1 MCYRLREYPRE
12 PGWDSLKCVTGYE
25 NIHENL
31 AKIELEALTLLEV
44 VQSTETNISGK
55 VEKEG
60 DKIAALDISEN
71 LLWLQVILSRMF

>member
-1 MCYRLREYPRE
+1 MWQCKWY
-12 PGWDSLKCVTGYE
+12 CVVAGYE

-44 VQSTETNISGK
+44 VQSTESNISDK

-60 DKIAALDISEN
+60 DKIAALEIADN
-71 LLWLQVILSRMF
+71 LLWLQVNVLEYCVSFPLWILC

>member
-1 MCYRLREYPRE
+1 MEDVNDIFL
-12 PGWDSLKCVTGYE
+12 SGYN

-44 VQSTETNISGK
+44 VQSSEGGISGK

-60 DKIAALDISEN
+60 DKIAALEISEN
-71 LLWLQVILSRMF
+71 LLWLQVTLPLDLDPSFEKL

>member
-1 MCYRLREYPRE
+1 MNSTNL
-12 PGWDSLKCVTGYE
+12 LGYN

-44 VQSTETNISGK
+44 VQSSEGGVSGK

-60 DKIAALDISEN
+60 DKIAALEISEN
-71 LLWLQVILSRMF
+71 LLWLQVIYSIPQKSLRVCQILWFFY